1 MKTAGLST
9 HVLDTANGCPASG
22 VRVDVYR
29 IDGPGRRAPVNST
42 VTDANGRVPVLLP
55 SGRDLTAGIFELDFH
70 VGEYFAARGVGHA
83 DPAFL
88 GVVTVR
94 FGVYDAT
101 EHHHV
106 PLLVSPFG
114 YSTYRGS

>member
-9 HVLDTANGCPASG
+9 HVLDTANGCPAAG
-22 VRVDVYR
+22 VRVELFR
-29 IDGPGRRAPVNST
+29 IDGGRRARINAT

-55 SGRDLTAGIFELDFH
+55 DGRDLDTGIFEIDFA
-70 VGEYFAARGVGHA
+70 VGEYFAAQGTGKA

-94 FGVYDAT
+94 FGVYDPSA
-101 EHHHV
+101 HHHV

>member
-29 IDGPGRRAPVNST
+29 IDGGRRAPVNST

-55 SGRDLTAGIFELDFH
+55 SGRELSAGIFELDFA
-70 VGEYFAARGVGHA
+70 VGEYFAALGVAKA

-94 FGVYDAT
+94 FGVYDASA
-101 EHHHV
+101 HYHV

>member
-22 VRVDVYR
+22 VRVEVYR
-29 IDGPGRRAPVNST
+29 VDGGRRAQVNST
-42 VTDANGRVPVLLP
+42 VTDVHGRVPVLLP
-55 SGRDLTAGIFELDFH
+55 PGRSLSAGIFELDFH
-70 VGEYFAARGVGHA
+70 VGEYFAKQGVGNA

-94 FGVYDAT
+94 FGVYDASA
-101 EHHHV
+101 HYHV

>member
-22 VRVDVYR
+22 VRVEVYR
-29 IDGPGRRAPVNST
+29 VDGDRRAKVNST

-55 SGRDLTAGIFELDFH
+55 TGRDLTAGVFELDFW
-70 VGEYFAARGVGHA
+70 VGDYFAGRGVGNA

-94 FGVYDAT
+94 FGVYDPTA
-101 EHHHV
+101 HHHV

>member
-9 HVLDTANGCPASG
+9 HVLDTANGCPAAG
-22 VRVDVYR
+22 VRVEVYR
-29 IDGPGRRAPVNST
+29 VDGGRRAKVNAT
-42 VTDANGRVPVLLP
+42 VTDAHGRVPVLLP
-55 SGRDLTAGIFELDFH
+55 PGRDLTAGIFELDFH
-70 VGEYFAARGVGHA
+70 VGEYFAGRGVGNA

-94 FGVYDAT
+94 FGVYDAGA
-101 EHHHV
+101 HYHV

>member
-1 MKTAGLST
+1 VNATGLST
-9 HVLDTANGCPASG
+9 HVLDTSSGRPADG
-22 VRVDVYR
+22 VRVEVYR
-29 IDGPGRRAPVNST
+29 VDGGRRARINAT

-55 SGRDLTAGIFELDFH
+55 HGRVLTAGVYELDFH
-70 VGEYFAARGVGHA
+70 VGEYFAKEGVARA

-94 FGVYDAT
+94 FGVYDPSA
-101 EHHHV
+101 HHHV